1 LKRNLIWGFYK
12 FNMQKENT
20 KKQPPYVIIL
30 LILAAEAVFILPFV
44 LQRIFRPTFLE
55 SFSINNE
62 DLGYCF
68 SVYGIIALFSYLF
81 GGPLADKF
89 HPKNLMSASLL
100 LTALGGLYLA
110 TFPSLENLHFLYGYW
125 GFTTIFLFWA
135 AMIKATRIWGGKNKQ
150 GIAFGFL
157 DGGRGLVAAA
167 FGSVGVLIFS
177 LFIDVDISET
187 TLQERQYAFKQV
199 ILICSMIVGII
210 AILVY
215 LFLKPLASDEVK
227 SQRPYF
233 NRESFIILLKIPSIR
248 LLMLIILCAYTGYKA
263 TDLFTLYAKDIMGYD
278 AIKSASVGTSLLY
291 IRPVIGV
298 AIGLMADRTR
308 ASLWLIIGFLLTTS
322 ASIIFALGIIND
334 STTALF
340 VINILIMAIGV
351 YSARVLYF
359 ATLEEAE
366 IPIALTGTAVGLV
379 SIVGY
384 TPDIFSGP
392 MFGILVDNPDKIL
405 GLQNAFIVLTVF
417 SAVGLIASILFFKL
431 SKEKKLL

>member
-1 LKRNLIWGFYK
+1 
-12 FNMQKENT
+12 MQQEKT
-20 KKQPPYVIIL
+20 KKQPLYVIIL

-55 SFSINNE
+55 TFAINNE

-68 SVYGIIALFSYLF
+68 SVYGIVALFSYLF

-89 HPKNLMSASLL
+89 HPKNLMSVALM
-100 LTALGGLYLA
+100 LTALGGLYYA
-110 TFPSLENLHFLYGYW
+110 TFPEYEELKILYGYW

-135 AMIKATRIWGGKNKQ
+135 SMIKATRVWGGKNKQ

-187 TLQERQYAFKQV
+187 SLADRQYAFKQV
-199 ILICSMIVGII
+199 ILVCSAIVAFI
-210 AILVY
+210 AFLVY
-215 LFLKPLASDEVK
+215 FFLKPLESDPLK
-227 SQRPYF
+227 ADINYF
-233 NRESFIILLKIPSIR
+233 NLESFKVLLKIPSVR

-263 TDLFTLYAKDIMGYD
+263 SDLFTLYAKDVMGYD

-291 IRPVIGV
+291 IRPIIGVVIGF
-298 AIGLMADRTR
+298 MADRTR
-308 ASLWLIIGFLLTTS
+308 ASLWLIIGFLLTTLS
-322 ASIIFALGIIND
+322 SIVFALGFIDD
-334 STTALF
+334 STTLLF
-340 VINILIMAIGV
+340 VINILLMAIGV
-351 YSARVLYF
+351 YSCRVLYF
-359 ATLEEAE
+359 ATLEEAK
-366 IPIALTGTAVGLV
+366 IPIALTGTVVGLV

-392 MFGILVDNPDKIL
+392 MFGILVDNSDKVT
-405 GLQNAFIVLTVF
+405 GLQNAFLVLAGF
-417 SAVGLIASILFFKL
+417 SLVGMFASLWFYII
-431 SKEKKLL
+431 SKSQN

>member
-1 LKRNLIWGFYK
+1 
-12 FNMQKENT
+12 MQQEES
-20 KKQPPYVIIL
+20 KKQPIYVIIL

-55 SFSINNE
+55 TFAINNE

-68 SVYGIIALFSYLF
+68 SVYGIVALFSYLF

-89 HPKNLMSASLL
+89 HPKNLMSVALM
-100 LTALGGLYLA
+100 LTALGGLYYA
-110 TFPSLENLHFLYGYW
+110 TFPEYEELKILYGYW

-135 AMIKATRIWGGKNKQ
+135 SMIKATRVWGGIKNQ

-167 FGSVGVLIFS
+167 FGSVGVLVFS

-187 TLQERQYAFKQV
+187 SLLDRQYAFKQV
-199 ILICSMIVGII
+199 ILTCSAIVAVI

-215 LFLKPLASDEVK
+215 FFLKPLESDPLK
-227 SQRPYF
+227 ADINYF
-233 NRESFIILLKIPSIR
+233 NLENFKILLKIPSVR

-263 TDLFTLYAKDIMGYD
+263 SDLFTLYANDVMGYD

-291 IRPVIGV
+291 IRPIIGVVIGF
-298 AIGLMADRTR
+298 MADRTK
-308 ASLWLIIGFLLTTS
+308 ASLWLIIGFLLTTLS
-322 ASIIFALGIIND
+322 SVVFALGIIDD
-334 STTALF
+334 STTLLF
-340 VINILIMAIGV
+340 IINILLMAIGV
-351 YSARVLYF
+351 YSCRVLYF
-359 ATLEEAE
+359 ATLEEAK

-379 SIVGY
+379 SIIGY

-392 MFGILVDNPDKIL
+392 MFGILVDNPDKVT
-405 GLQNAFIVLTVF
+405 GLQNAFLVLAGF
-417 SAVGLIASILFFKL
+417 SLVGLLASFWFYRI
-431 SKEKKLL
+431 SKSQNSNSLDDL

>member
-1 LKRNLIWGFYK
+1 LN
-12 FNMQKENT
+12 KETN
-20 KKQPPYVIIL
+20 KKQPLYVILL

-55 SFSINNE
+55 TFAINNE

-68 SVYGIIALFSYLF
+68 SVYGIVALFSYLF

-89 HPKNLMSASLL
+89 HPKNLMSVALI
-100 LTALGGLYLA
+100 LTALGGVYYA
-110 TFPSLENLHFLYGYW
+110 TFPEYDELKILYGYW

-135 AMIKATRIWGGKNKQ
+135 SMIKATRVWGGKNKQ

-187 TLQERQYAFKQV
+187 SLVDRQYAFKQV
-199 ILICSMIVGII
+199 ILSCSAIVAVI
-210 AILVY
+210 AVLVY
-215 LFLKPLASDEVK
+215 FFLKPLKGNDSIKSDSNLSNLSNFK
-227 SQRPYF
+227 
-233 NRESFIILLKIPSIR
+233 ILLKIPTIR

-263 TDLFTLYAKDIMGYD
+263 SDLFTLYAKDIMGYD

-291 IRPVIGV
+291 IRPIIGVVIGF
-298 AIGLMADRTR
+298 MADRTK
-308 ASLWLIIGFLLTTS
+308 ASLWLIIGFILTAL
-322 ASIIFALGIIND
+322 ASIVFALGIIDD
-334 STTALF
+334 STTLLF
-340 VINILIMAIGV
+340 VINILLMAIGI
-351 YSARVLYF
+351 YSCRVLYF
-359 ATLEEAE
+359 ATLEEAK

-379 SIVGY
+379 SIIGY

-392 MFGILVDNPDKIL
+392 MFGILVDNPDKVA
-405 GLQNAFIVLTVF
+405 GLQNAFLALALF
-417 SAVGLIASILFFKL
+417 SLVGLLASFWFYRI
-431 SKEKKLL
+431 SKSQNSNSLDAL

>member
-1 LKRNLIWGFYK
+1 
-12 FNMQKENT
+12 MQQKT
-20 KKQPPYVIIL
+20 SKKQPIYVIIL

-55 SFSINNE
+55 TFAINNE

-68 SVYGIIALFSYLF
+68 SVYGIVALFSYLF

-89 HPKNLMSASLL
+89 HPKNLMSVALM
-100 LTALGGLYLA
+100 LTALGGLYYA
-110 TFPSLENLHFLYGYW
+110 TFPEHGELKILYGYW

-135 AMIKATRIWGGKNKQ
+135 AMIKATRVWGGENKQ

-187 TLQERQYAFKQV
+187 SLVERQYAFKQV
-199 ILICSMIVGII
+199 ILTCSAIVAII
-210 AILVY
+210 AVLVY
-215 LFLKPLASDEVK
+215 FFLKPLESSALKADIN
-227 SQRPYF
+227 YF
-233 NRESFIILLKIPSIR
+233 NLESFKILLKIPSVR

-263 TDLFTLYAKDIMGYD
+263 SDLFTLYAKDVMGYD

-291 IRPVIGV
+291 VRPIIGVVIGF
-298 AIGLMADRTR
+298 MADRTR
-308 ASLWLIIGFLLTTS
+308 ASLWLIIGFLLTTFS
-322 ASIIFALGIIND
+322 SIVFALGIIND
-334 STTALF
+334 STTLLF
-340 VINILIMAIGV
+340 IINILLMAIGV
-351 YSARVLYF
+351 YSCRVLYF
-359 ATLEEAE
+359 ATLEEAK

-392 MFGILVDNPDKIL
+392 MFGILVDNPDKIA
-405 GLQNAFIVLTVF
+405 GLQNAFLVLTGF
-417 SAVGLIASILFFKL
+417 SLVGLLASFWFYTI
-431 SKEKKLL
+431 SKTQNSNSLDVI